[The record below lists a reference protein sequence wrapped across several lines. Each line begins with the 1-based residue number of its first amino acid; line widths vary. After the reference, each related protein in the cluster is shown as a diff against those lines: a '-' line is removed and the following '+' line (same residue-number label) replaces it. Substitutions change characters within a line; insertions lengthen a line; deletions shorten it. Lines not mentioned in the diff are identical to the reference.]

1 MILAN
6 LIWQHSSN
14 LTWVV
19 GLLVLAL
26 AWLTRGFLTSPLRGW
41 PRMIAFSAKAL
52 AWTIIALCALDPVW
66 TRTQPQRGS
75 NEIAVLADTSAS
87 MSLPF
92 GKGAMPRSEQLSTAL
107 GDSMARPGWWTSLEA
122 LFRLR
127 ILGFDD
133 QIRSLSDFTKT
144 TFDGSRTRLVGP
156 LQTLTASSQQSHLAA
171 MIVFTDGN
179 ATDAELWQVD
189 EDTPVPIFPVIVG
202 APLKQPDLS
211 LLDVTVTQTPFEDS
225 PVVVQALVAARQFN
239 DKTITL
245 ALIDEQNRIVA
256 QTTQKVESDDTDLSV
271 RLEVPGIAP
280 GVQFRR
286 VVVAESTMVDSV
298 IQGNA
303 EAGSAEITL
312 TNNVRRLCI
321 DRGQGPY
328 RILYVA
334 GRPNW
339 EYKFLRRALH
349 ADAEVQM
356 PALIRIAKREPKF
369 EWRGRTG
376 ETSNPLF
383 RGFGTGD
390 GSEAQRYDQP
400 VLIRLETRDAEELS
414 DGFPKSAD
422 ELFGDYRAIIIDD
435 IEAKF
440 FTTEQMR
447 LIEGFVSQR
456 GGALL
461 MLGGQESFQ
470 AGDYDHT
477 PIGQILP
484 VYVDRRRSTGRID
497 SGRFDLTREGWL
509 EPWAR
514 LHPDRGQDESR
525 LAMMPAFYATNALE
539 AIKPGASL
547 LATVSDAEGR
557 PHPAMIAHRF
567 GTGRVAAVPVADLWR
582 WGMRDEDAR
591 ADLEQAWRQL
601 IRWLVVDVEDRVNV
615 RVAPADPELPSATR
629 LQIRVRDASFLPV
642 DDALIRLTVERRV
655 ETGADGAPIKHTLFA
670 EPSLDEAGLFTA
682 EFIASEPG
690 DYHAE
695 VTVEMDGAES
705 ETTAC
710 GWTYDPKPLEV
721 RRISPDST
729 LLARI
734 AEDTG
739 GKLLTISELD
749 QLPSLLANLDVP
761 VQETL
766 VTPLW
771 HTPWVF
777 LAVLLCLGTEWFV
790 RRKYGWI

>member
-1 MILAN
+1 MFLAN

-14 LTWVV
+14 LPWVAGV
-19 GLLVLAL
+19 LLLAL
-26 AWLTRGFLTSPLRGW
+26 AWLVRGFLTSPLRGW
-41 PRMIAFSAKAL
+41 PRIIAFSAKAL

-66 TRTQPQRGS
+66 TRTQPKRGS
-75 NEIAVLADTSAS
+75 NEIAILADTSAS
-87 MSLPF
+87 MSLPA
-92 GKGAMPRSEQLSTAL
+92 GKGPATRSGQLSKAL
-107 GDSMARPGWWTSLEA
+107 GNTASRPGWWTTLEA

-133 QIRSLSDFTKT
+133 QIRSLSDFSKT
-144 TFDGSRTRLVGP
+144 DFNGARTRLVGP
-156 LQTLTASSQQSHLAA
+156 LKTLTASSPQTHLAA
-171 MIVFTDGN
+171 MIVLTDGS
-179 ATDAELWQVD
+179 ATDAGLWKVD
-189 EDTPVPIFPVIVG
+189 PESPIPIFPVLVG
-202 APLKQPDLS
+202 SPLEKPDLS
-211 LLDVTVTQTPFEDS
+211 ILDVTVTQTPFEDS
-225 PVVVQALVAARQFN
+225 PVVLQALVSARQFR
-239 DKTITL
+239 DKNITL
-245 ALIDEQNRIVA
+245 ALIDEQDRIVA
-256 QTTQKVESDDTDLSV
+256 QTAQTVEADDTDLSI
-271 RLEVPGIAP
+271 RLEVAGIAP

-286 VVVAESTMVDSV
+286 VVIAESSMLESV
-298 IQGNA
+298 IQA
-303 EAGSAEITL
+303 DPKAGDSEITL
-312 TNNVRRLCI
+312 ANNVGRLCI
-321 DRGQGPY
+321 DQGQGPY

-339 EYKFLRRALH
+339 EYKFLRRSLH

-414 DGFPKSAD
+414 DGFPKSAED
-422 ELFGDYRAIIIDD
+422 LYGDYRAIIIDD
-435 IEAKF
+435 VEAAF

-477 PIGQILP
+477 PVGQILP

-509 EPWAR
+509 EPWTR

-525 LAMMPAFYATNALE
+525 LAVMPAFHATNALD

-557 PHPAMIAHRF
+557 PHPAIIAHRF

-582 WGMRDEDAR
+582 WGMRDGDAR

-601 IRWLVVDVEDRVNV
+601 IRWLVVDVADRLDV
-615 RVAPADPELPSATR
+615 RIAPQDPELPAATT
-629 LQIRVRDASFLPV
+629 LQIRIRDAAFQPR
-642 DDALIRLTVERRV
+642 DDALIRLAVSRRSDLD
-655 ETGADGAPIKHTLFA
+655 ADGVPVKYTLFA

-695 VTVEMDGAES
+695 VTVEMEGAEA
-705 ETTAC
+705 ETKTC
-710 GWTYDPKPLEV
+710 GWTYDPMPLEM
-721 RRISPDST
+721 RRTHPDAS
-729 LLARI
+729 LLSRI
-734 AEDTG
+734 AQDTG
-739 GKLLTISELD
+739 GKLLSIADLD
-749 QLPSLLANLDVP
+749 QLPGLLANLDVP

-766 VTPLW
+766 VTPVW

-777 LAVLLCLGTEWFV
+777 LAVLICLGTEWFV